1 MKEEK
6 TKYVEPADYFP
17 EEIRRKHK
25 LGEFAEDEED
35 IESQT
40 CTDSDDSSKKE

>member
-1 MKEEK
+1 MMSIQM
-6 TKYVEPADYFP
+6 TIIQMMILAMS
-17 EEIRRKHK
+17 
-25 LGEFAEDEED
+25 GEFAEDEED